1 MNISKRTLLKHLEN
15 NLYVRA
21 KKSDIHGVGI
31 FAIRDIPKD
40 IDPFHTIHQEE
51 YIEFSKNELEHLSDD
66 VKKMIHD
73 YCAEE
78 DGKVWI
84 PKYGFTTVQVE
95 RFLNHSKTPN
105 VATTDDGTKFI
116 TMRVIKKGEELL
128 ADYEH
133 YDENFTEK
141 M

>member
-1 MNISKRTLLKHLEN
+1 MQIGKKKLLEHLEKG
-15 NLYVRA
+15 LYVRVQ
-21 KKSDIHGVGI
+21 KSTVHGVGL
-31 FAIRDIPKD
+31 FAIKDIPKGVN
-40 IDPFHTIHQEE
+40 PFKSIHQEE
-51 YIEFSKNELEHLSDD
+51 YIEFNKNELEHLSEE

-78 DGKVWI
+78 DGNVWI
-84 PKYGFTTVQVE
+84 PKYGFNTVQCE

-105 VATTDDGTKFI
+105 VITTDDGTTFV
-116 TMRVIKKGEELL
+116 TMREIQKGEELL
-128 ADYEH
+128 SDYEH

>member
-1 MNISKRTLLKHLEN
+1 MQITKKQLLDHLQNES
-15 NLYVRA
+15 YVRA
-21 KKSDIHGVGI
+21 KKSDTHGVGI
-31 FAIRDIPKD
+31 FAIRDIPKG
-40 IDPFHTIHQEE
+40 INPFKSMHQEE
-51 YIEFSKNELEHLSDD
+51 YIEFRKNELEHLSEE

-78 DGKVWI
+78 NGNVWI
-84 PKYGFTTVQVE
+84 PKYGFNTIQCE

-105 VATTDDGTKFI
+105 VITTDDGTTFV
-116 TMRVIKKGEELL
+116 TMREIKKGEELFSN
-128 ADYEH
+128 YEH